1 MGIAGFFL
9 WLQRWYG
16 DCIDNIPQAVVD
28 AALEGNALP
37 PDHCSAYAYDNLY
50 IDMNGL
56 IHPCCHDTAPLPEPE
71 NEEEMFERMFDQL
84 DLLVKVVRPKK
95 CLVLCIDGVAP
106 RSKMNQQRSRRFR
119 AADERLESDAI
130 SNACADR
137 IVSEFKLPR
146 PRVRE
151 RWDHNVITPSTA
163 FMERVALALEW
174 YIMKKLNEDA
184 NWRHLAIIFSDAHV
198 PGEGEHKIMQYIR
211 GLRSQPGY
219 DFNTT
224 HVIHGMDADLICLGL
239 STHEKHVSILRNQLT
254 ETFQPDHNRFCYFNL
269 HTYRERL
276 KKDFEDIEDMQF
288 ERVVDDFIF
297 LCFFVGNDFLPHVPL
312 ISIKTRGIELLL
324 DHYVRDFALHGY
336 LTQLG
341 EVDYAHLH
349 IFLSN
354 FASKCMGKL
363 SKEYYGVIRAKER
376 AKQHVEERVAK
387 TEEQAK
393 EVLEMLLPDGSN
405 AQEISDTLLGL
416 FTSACKERTRLVV
429 DKQPLGFSYLDKT
442 YRDAYYQAKFGW
454 DPSSNRAAFESQI
467 RLCCAEYLR
476 GMQWV
481 MRYYTKGCPSWEWY
495 FPYHYAPLLQ
505 DLAAFTAAVNV
516 EMRMSAPLHPVE
528 QLLAVL
534 PRLSVNALPEELH
547 EAVNDPKSVLGKF
560 YPNMVDVDFS
570 EANFSYQGVLRI
582 PFINCEA
589 LSSACKEVVELE
601 DDFGSTFLYCHE
613 STNLAKQLDAL
624 TGPSNDDLPL
634 PSGLAPPV
642 APLPTSIAAQTPV
655 AGRVGRYE
663 AEWPRHEE
671 LLCPDPGMAKG
682 KRYGGPIANNQVNQY
697 RYELSTQADYR
708 PVMMGE
714 DKASESAA
722 VRRGRE
728 ARRHNIGTD
737 DEGRHHRRR
746 HRSSSSSH
754 KNDKNNTSSADGAG
768 GRKRRRSPD
777 ADGEAHQRHRSD
789 DGDRAIAGSE
799 KSKSRSSRSR
809 RHGREKNSHHEGKEG
824 RHRDGAH
831 DHSHSS
837 QPDEKKDEL
846 AKGSNGGKSSQRRH
860 KSDNQRDSS
869 SPLSS
874 NGRSKASRQRTDE
887 AKKEQHAPPKEATTN
902 GHSKRH
908 HRRRH
913 HSSKKNKPVP
923 T

>member
-16 DCIDNIPQAVVD
+16 DCVDNVPQDVVD
-28 AALEGNALP
+28 AAFKGQALP
-37 PDHCSAYAYDNLY
+37 RSHASAYSYDNFY
-50 IDMNGL
+50 VDMNGL

-84 DLLVKVVRPKK
+84 DLLVRVVRPKK

-137 IVSEFKLPR
+137 IVSEYSLPR

-184 NWRHLAIIFSDAHV
+184 EWRHLTVVFSDAHV

-219 DFNTT
+219 DYNTT

-239 STHEKHVSILRNQLT
+239 STHEKHVCILRNQLT

-269 HTYRERL
+269 QMYRMKL
-276 KKDFEDIEDMQF
+276 MKDFANIEGMQF

-312 ISIKTRGIELLL
+312 VSIKTRGIELLL

-336 LTQLG
+336 LTHLG

-349 IFLSN
+349 IFLMN
-354 FASKCMGKL
+354 FASKCMIKL
-363 SKEYYGVIRAKER
+363 TKEYYGIVRARER
-376 AKQHVEERVAK
+376 AKQHVEERITK
-387 TEEQAK
+387 TEAQVS
-393 EVLEMLLPDGSN
+393 EVLGTLLPDRSN
-405 AQEISDTLLGL
+405 AQEVSDVLLGL
-416 FTSACKERTRLVV
+416 MSSVRKERTRLVV
-429 DKQPLGFSYLDKT
+429 DKQPLGFSYLDKM
-442 YRDAYYQAKFGW
+442 YRDAYYQQKFGW
-454 DPSSNRAAFESQI
+454 DHSINRAAFENQI

-505 DLAAFTAAVNV
+505 DLAAFTATVNV

-534 PRLSVNALPEELH
+534 PRLSVHALPEELH
-547 EAVNDPKSVLGKF
+547 EAVNDPKSLLGKF
-560 YPNMVDVDFS
+560 YPDMVDVDFS

-589 LSSACKEVVELE
+589 LSRACRKLVELE
-601 DDFGSTFLYCHE
+601 EDFGSTFLYCHE
-613 STNLAKQLDAL
+613 STLLAKQLDAL
-624 TGPSNDDLPL
+624 TGPSNSALPVAT
-634 PSGLAPPV
+634 GLTPPV
-642 APLPTSIAAQTPV
+642 VPIPASVASTTPI

-671 LLCPDPGMAKG
+671 LQCPDPGMAKFTRYG
-682 KRYGGPIANNQVNQY
+682 KRIKENQVNQY

-708 PVMMGE
+708 PILMGAE
-714 DKASESAA
+714 TTTNNATAAASKRSKRLAGKDSPPQRRQRDRDADHVVSSKDEKHKRSFSRHDDNRDKRKRHRSDGE
-722 VRRGRE
+722 RE
-728 ARRHNIGTD
+728 QDGKS
-737 DEGRHHRRR
+737 RRR
-746 HRSSSSSH
+746 SKNGDARESSSSSPH
-754 KNDKNNTSSADGAG
+754 TSSSRD
-768 GRKRRRSPD
+768 RSGHD
-777 ADGEAHQRHRSD
+777 HGTRH
-789 DGDRAIAGSE
+789 
-799 KSKSRSSRSR
+799 SR
-809 RHGREKNSHHEGKEG
+809 RLRDCCKEGK
-824 RHRDGAH
+824 
-831 DHSHSS
+831 
-837 QPDEKKDEL
+837 K
-846 AKGSNGGKSSQRRH
+846 KSSQHEIRSRESTSEAH
-860 KSDNQRDSS
+860 PAPSS
-869 SPLSS
+869 SSS
-874 NGRSKASRQRTDE
+874 QRAKKKSRDGKKESRTSTKVASTKTLRRGHRQRHTRE
-887 AKKEQHAPPKEATTN
+887 RSA
-902 GHSKRH
+902 
-908 HRRRH
+908 
-913 HSSKKNKPVP
+913 
-923 T
+923 

>member
-16 DCIDNIPQAVVD
+16 DCIDNIPQDVVD
-28 AALEGNALP
+28 AALQGNALP
-37 PDHCSAYAYDNLY
+37 ADHCSAYSYDNLY

-184 NWRHLAIIFSDAHV
+184 NWRHLVVVFSDAHV

-276 KKDFEDIEDMQF
+276 KKDFEDIEGMQF
-288 ERVVDDFIF
+288 ERFVDDFIF

-312 ISIKTRGIELLL
+312 VSIKTRGIELLL
-324 DHYVRDFALHGY
+324 DHYVRDFPLHGY

-354 FASKCMGKL
+354 FAAKDMGKL

-376 AKQHVEERVAK
+376 AKQHVEERVMK

-393 EVLEMLLPDGSN
+393 EVLQMLKPDGSN

-416 FTSACKERTRLVV
+416 LTSVRKERARLVV
-429 DKQPLGFSYLDKT
+429 DKQPLGFSYLDKS
-442 YRDAYYQAKFGW
+442 YRDSYYHAKFGW
-454 DPSSNRAAFESQI
+454 DPSTNRSAFENQI

-505 DLAAFTAAVNV
+505 DLAAFTATVNV

-547 EAVNDPKSVLGKF
+547 DAVNDPKSVLGKF
-560 YPNMVDVDFS
+560 YPDMVDVDFS

-582 PFINCEA
+582 PFINCDA

-613 STNLAKQLDAL
+613 STKLAAQLDAL
-624 TGPSNDDLPL
+624 TGPSNDALPL
-634 PSGLAPPV
+634 SSGLAPPV
-642 APLPTSIAAQTPV
+642 VPLPASVAAQTPV

-671 LLCPDPGMAKG
+671 LPCPDPGMAKG
-682 KRYGGPIANNQVNQY
+682 KRYGGPIANNCVNQY

-708 PVMMGE
+708 PVLMGE
-714 DKASESAA
+714 DRASVVVSSAKASASSRRHDVSERT
-722 VRRGRE
+722 RRG
-728 ARRHNIGTD
+728 
-737 DEGRHHRRR
+737 GR
-746 HRSSSSSH
+746 SE
-754 KNDKNNTSSADGAG
+754 NTGD
-768 GRKRRRSPD
+768 RKRRRSPG
-777 ADGEAHQRHRSD
+777 ADDSHKRRRDEDDKGSSRNGEDRHNHHRSSSGSSRRHRED
-789 DGDRAIAGSE
+789 KDGKERE
-799 KSKSRSSRSR
+799 RRHHRSRSSRSHGDRKDRGDGAREDRSSHRHRERDNGREDDDAAHESANSSGSGR
-809 RHGREKNSHHEGKEG
+809 RHE
-824 RHRDGAH
+824 RHC
-831 DHSHSS
+831 
-837 QPDEKKDEL
+837 QPD
-846 AKGSNGGKSSQRRH
+846 ASSSSTLKRRRK
-860 KSDNQRDSS
+860 KSDRH
-869 SPLSS
+869 
-874 NGRSKASRQRTDE
+874 SRH
-887 AKKEQHAPPKEATTN
+887 AKKERHASAKDSAAPS
-902 GHSKRH
+902 HSRKHRH
-908 HRRRH
+908 HNH
-913 HSSKKNKPVP
+913 GGDKK
-923 T
+923 

>member
-16 DCIDNIPQAVVD
+16 DCIDNIPQDVVD
-28 AALEGNALP
+28 AALRGNALP
-37 PDHCSAYAYDNLY
+37 PDHCSAYSYDNLY

-137 IVSEFKLPR
+137 IVAEFKLPR

-174 YIMKKLNEDA
+174 YIMKKLNEDES
-184 NWRHLAIIFSDAHV
+184 WHHLAVVFSDAHV

-219 DFNTT
+219 NFNTT

-254 ETFQPDHNRFCYFNL
+254 DTFQPDHSRFCYFNL

-276 KKDFEDIEDMQF
+276 KKDFEDIGGMLF

-312 ISIKTRGIELLL
+312 VSIKTRGIELLL
-324 DHYVRDFALHGY
+324 DHYVRDFPLHGY

-363 SKEYYGVIRAKER
+363 SKEYYGVVRAKAR
-376 AKQHVEERVAK
+376 AKQHVEERVAN
-387 TEEQAK
+387 TEARVK
-393 EVLEMLLPDGSN
+393 EVLEMLQPDGSN
-405 AQEISDTLLGL
+405 AQEVSDTLLGL
-416 FTSACKERTRLVV
+416 LTSVLKERARLVV
-429 DKQPLGFSYLDKT
+429 DKQPLGFSYLDKS
-442 YRDAYYQAKFGW
+442 YRDAYYHAKFGW
-454 DPSSNRAAFESQI
+454 DPSTNRSAFESQI

-505 DLAAFTAAVNV
+505 DLAAFTAPVNV

-547 EAVNDPKSVLGKF
+547 DAVNDPKSVLGRF
-560 YPNMVDVDFS
+560 YPEMVDVDFS

-589 LSSACKEVVELE
+589 LSSACREVVEME

-613 STNLAKQLDAL
+613 STSLAEQLDAL
-624 TGPSNDDLPL
+624 TGPGSDALPL
-634 PSGLAPPV
+634 SSGLAPPV
-642 APLPTSIAAQTPV
+642 VPIPTSVAAQTPV

-682 KRYGGPIANNQVNQY
+682 KRYGGPIASNCVNQY

-708 PVMMGE
+708 PVLLGE
-714 DKASESAA
+714 DKVSESAA
-722 VRRGRE
+722 ARRVRETQVVRRR
-728 ARRHNIGTD
+728 D
-737 DEGRHHRRR
+737 
-746 HRSSSSSH
+746 SSSSGS
-754 KNDKNNTSSADGAG
+754 KGNDQRCRRRRETDGVG
-768 GRKRRRSPD
+768 ERKRRRSPSRDDRSTGD
-777 ADGEAHQRHRSD
+777 AHKRRRSD
-789 DGDRAIAGSE
+789 DERRDRSRSSNRDRGDRREARDERHRRRSD
-799 KSKSRSSRSR
+799 SPRSRSSRTEGRRDEKDDHHRDRDGGSR
-809 RHGREKNSHHEGKEG
+809 RDDRHHGQSGSSGSRSSPRDPDRRRPQASSSSKSKSKE
-824 RHRDGAH
+824 RHRRSHDATKEQRAPAKDTVAH
-831 DHSHSS
+831 NH
-837 QPDEKKDEL
+837 
-846 AKGSNGGKSSQRRH
+846 
-860 KSDNQRDSS
+860 
-869 SPLSS
+869 
-874 NGRSKASRQRTDE
+874 
-887 AKKEQHAPPKEATTN
+887 AKK
-902 GHSKRH
+902 
-908 HRRRH
+908 HRSR
-913 HSSKKNKPVP
+913 SQCGGTK
-923 T
+923 